1 MNTIVLGYDDSD
13 PAKRA
18 LERAAELSTAFGSK
32 VIVTSVAP
40 MLVGRAGGPVDPA
53 DPPHEH
59 RRELMRAAS
68 FLAERSIEADY
79 DLGLADPASHIV
91 ELAEQ
96 RGADLI
102 VVGTHEPSFLER
114 LLGLSVSRK
123 VERKAHCDVLI
134 VH

>member
-1 MNTIVLGYDDSD
+1 
-13 PAKRA
+13 
-18 LERAAELSTAFGSK
+18 
-32 VIVTSVAP
+32 
-40 MLVGRAGGPVDPA
+40 
-53 DPPHEH
+53 
-59 RRELMRAAS
+59 MRAAS

-102 VVGTHEPSFLER
+102 VVGTHEPSFLDR

>member
-13 PAKRA
+13 AAKRG

-40 MLVGRAGGPVDPA
+40 MLVGRAGGSVDPA
-53 DPPHEH
+53 DPPDEH
-59 RRELMRAAS
+59 KRELMHAAS
-68 FLAERSIEADY
+68 FLTERGIEADY

-102 VVGTHEPSFLER
+102 VVGTHEPSFLEG

>member
-1 MNTIVLGYDDSD
+1 MKTIVLGYDDSD
-13 PAKRA
+13 PARRA
-18 LERAAELSTAFGSK
+18 LERAAEFSTAFNAK
-32 VIVTSVAP
+32 VVVTSVAP

-53 DPPHEH
+53 DPPDKHKK
-59 RRELMRAAS
+59 ELTRAAS
-68 FLAERSIEADY
+68 FLAERGIEADY
-79 DLGLADPASHIV
+79 DLALADPANHIV
-91 ELAEQ
+91 ELAAQ

-114 LLGLSVSRK
+114 LLGLSVTRK

>member
-1 MNTIVLGYDDSD
+1 MRSIVVGYDDSG
-13 PAKRA
+13 PARRA
-18 LERAAELSTAFGSK
+18 LERAAELAAAFGAE

-40 MLVGRAGGPVDPA
+40 MLVGRAGGPVDLA
-53 DPPHEH
+53 DPPEEH
-59 RRELMRAAS
+59 RRELTLAAS
-68 FLAERSIEADY
+68 FLAERGIEADF
-79 DLGLADPASHIV
+79 DLGLADPAGHIV
-91 ELAEQ
+91 ELAER

-102 VVGTHEPSFLER
+102 VVGTHEPGLLER

>member
-1 MNTIVLGYDDSD
+1 MKTIVLGYDDSEA
-13 PAKRA
+13 AKRG
-18 LERAAELSTAFGSK
+18 LERAAELSSAFGSK
-32 VIVTSVAP
+32 VIVTSVAS

-53 DPPHEH
+53 DPPDEH

-68 FLAERSIEADY
+68 FLAERGIEADL

>member
-1 MNTIVLGYDDSD
+1 MKTIVLGYDDSD
-13 PAKRA
+13 AAKRG
-18 LERAAELSTAFGSK
+18 LERAAELSAAFGSK

-40 MLVGRAGGPVDPA
+40 MLIGRAGGPVDPA
-53 DPPHEH
+53 DPPDEH
-59 RRELMRAAS
+59 KKELMHAAS
-68 FLAERSIEADY
+68 FLAERGIVADY